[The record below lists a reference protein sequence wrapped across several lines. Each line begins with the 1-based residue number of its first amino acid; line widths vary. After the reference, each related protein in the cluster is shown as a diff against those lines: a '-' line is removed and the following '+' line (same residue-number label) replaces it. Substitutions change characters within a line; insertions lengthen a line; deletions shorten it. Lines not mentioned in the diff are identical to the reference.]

1 MRQNSPRTLSQRFAR
16 GALAGAILLA
26 IIGTVQP
33 AAAGQ
38 LAVATQPAPAAAVA
52 GAAAIAS
59 VDLAGTWSF
68 TPRGRGA
75 TSITVPGG
83 GWYKQGF
90 TDVNEAVYSRSI
102 TVPDSGQPQSTW
114 IEFGAV
120 NHQATLAVDGR
131 VVATQTTAF
140 TPSNFDISA
149 YAAPGTTHT
158 ITVDVKGRGAL
169 KGSSGKYL
177 APVAADWSEAI
188 PQGIFRSAY
197 LRVYPTV
204 YVSDAFV
211 RTSVA
216 DRSISYDVSVT
227 NSSAATRTVTLT
239 GALAAD

>member
-1 MRQNSPRTLSQRFAR
+1 MRQNSSRTLSRRFAR
-16 GALAGAILLA
+16 AALAGTTLLA

-38 LAVATQPAPAAAVA
+38 PAVATQPALAAAA
-52 GAAAIAS
+52 ASAAAIAS
-59 VDLAGTWSF
+59 VDLAGRWGF
-68 TPRGRGA
+68 TPAGRGA

-90 TDVNEAVYSRSI
+90 TDVNEAVYSRTV

-120 NHQATLAVDGR
+120 NHQATLSVDGR

-158 ITVDVKGRGAL
+158 ITVNVKGRGAL
-169 KGSSGKYL
+169 KASNGRYL
-177 APVAADWSEAI
+177 VPDAATWSEAI
-188 PQGIFRSAY
+188 
-197 LRVYPTV
+197 
-204 YVSDAFV
+204 
-211 RTSVA
+211 
-216 DRSISYDVSVT
+216 
-227 NSSAATRTVTLT
+227 
-239 GALAAD
+239 